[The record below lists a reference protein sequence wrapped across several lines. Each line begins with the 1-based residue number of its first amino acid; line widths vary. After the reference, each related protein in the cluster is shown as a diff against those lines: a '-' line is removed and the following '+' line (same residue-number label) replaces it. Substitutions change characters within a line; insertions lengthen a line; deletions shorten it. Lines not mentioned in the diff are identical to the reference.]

1 MNDLVIRAAS
11 NRDAE
16 KIRALVFETLREY
29 GLPPDPGVKDA
40 DLQDIEE
47 NYLKRGGAFEVIE
60 DQEGR
65 LLGTVGLYPLDDE
78 TCELRKMYFA
88 PEIRGRG
95 MGLRLLERTV
105 ENARRLGFKKIT
117 LETLSV
123 LKQAIKLY
131 TRFGFKPTKPKHISA
146 RIDQAYFLDLI

>member
-1 MNDLVIRAAS
+1 MNDLVIRGAS

-16 KIRALVFETLREY
+16 KIQALVFGILREY
-29 GLPPDPGVKDA
+29 GLPPDPEVTDA
-40 DLQDIEE
+40 DLHDIEE
-47 NYLKRGGAFEVIE
+47 TYLKRGGVFEVIE
-60 DQEGR
+60 DQAGR

-88 PEIRGRG
+88 PELRGHG
-95 MGLRLLERTV
+95 MGLHMLERTV
-105 ENARRLGFKKIT
+105 ENARKLGFKKMT
-117 LETLSV
+117 LETMSV

-131 TRFGFKPTKPKHISA
+131 TRYGFKPIKPKHISA